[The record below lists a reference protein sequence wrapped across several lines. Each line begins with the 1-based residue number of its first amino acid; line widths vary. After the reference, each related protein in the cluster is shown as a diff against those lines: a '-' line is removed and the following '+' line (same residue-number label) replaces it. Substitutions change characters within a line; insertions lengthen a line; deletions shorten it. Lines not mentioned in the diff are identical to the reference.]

1 MMRTIEEQLIYHE
14 GLSLEVYKCPAD
26 YWTIGVGR
34 NLESK
39 GLSDEEQQAI
49 LGTSGLNRTEVIER
63 LKEQVLTREQA
74 LFLLRND
81 IAECEADLNQ
91 FPWFKKLDKVRRNV
105 LIDMRFNLGPGRFR
119 QFKRML
125 DALACADYNTAAAE
139 MMDSRWYHQVGHRS
153 KRLVEMMRTGK
164 DN

>member
-1 MMRTIEEQLIYHE
+1 MKHSLEEQLILHE
-14 GLSLEVYKCPAD
+14 GLRLEVYKCPAG
-26 YWTIGVGR
+26 YWTVGVGR

-125 DALACADYNTAAAE
+125 DALAYADYNTAAAE

>member
-1 MMRTIEEQLIYHE
+1 MRTIEEQLIYHE
-14 GLSLEVYKCPAD
+14 GLKLTPYICPAG
-26 YWTIGVGR
+26 YWTVGVGR

-39 GLSDEEQQAI
+39 GLTEEEQQELFGNAGYTKSEAI
-49 LGTSGLNRTEVIER
+49 EL
-63 LKEQVLTREQA
+63 LKERPLTKEEA

-119 QFKRML
+119 QFKKML
-125 DALACADYNTAAAE
+125 DALAYADYNTAAAE